1 VSETAGHLVELSG
14 YSEVLEAFRSPL
26 LRTLVEPGTGSL
38 RSGTV
43 LRIEGGEHTRRR
55 RTLNRLTSRDGAAW
69 FRDRELVPIANE
81 ALGALRWSAQDRGRP
96 AFDLVEFGNLLF
108 LRLVFAQIGLPP
120 IASDEE
126 IREVRDLV
134 AELELAYLGSGSPAE
149 RETMVRRGLAA
160 KETFGI
166 RYFLPALTARTAI
179 LASVERGERPEA
191 ELPRDLL
198 TLIASH
204 AEPEWADSELA
215 LREAVTDILFAGTAN
230 SVHSLVHAV
239 DELLGWLESHPEDR
253 DHCGDADFLARVV
266 SEALRIHVVNVAFF
280 RLATADVELSGGT
293 RIPAGAIARLGIRAA
308 NLDASVFGP
317 DAADFNPNRVLRQ
330 GVYPY
335 GLAFGSGVHMC
346 FGLNVVLGPD
356 QVSGTHVHMLRELF
370 GAGIQRDPQSPPRR
384 PAAGHRDVF
393 ETYPVLLERVPSSEK

>member
-1 VSETAGHLVELSG
+1 MVSETAGHLVELSG

-108 LRLVFAQIGLPP
+108 LRLAFAQIGLPP

-149 RETMVRRGLAA
+149 RETM
-160 KETFGI
+160 
-166 RYFLPALTARTAI
+166 
-179 LASVERGERPEA
+179 S
-191 ELPRDLL
+191 
-198 TLIASH
+198 
-204 AEPEWADSELA
+204 
-215 LREAVTDILFAGTAN
+215 
-230 SVHSLVHAV
+230 
-239 DELLGWLESHPEDR
+239 
-253 DHCGDADFLARVV
+253 
-266 SEALRIHVVNVAFF
+266 
-280 RLATADVELSGGT
+280 SGGN
-293 RIPAGAIARLGIRAA
+293 ARKR
-308 NLDASVFGP
+308 SF
-317 DAADFNPNRVLRQ
+317 
-330 GVYPY
+330 
-335 GLAFGSGVHMC
+335 
-346 FGLNVVLGPD
+346 
-356 QVSGTHVHMLRELF
+356 RE
-370 GAGIQRDPQSPPRR
+370 
-384 PAAGHRDVF
+384 
-393 ETYPVLLERVPSSEK
+393 TC